1 MIATNYVVV
10 SAAEAFGKILFRR
23 ATMPFAWAI
32 IAIAATWRMSLI
44 TEDVSEYYR
53 VHIEGNDFL
62 HEGLLI

>member
-1 MIATNYVVV
+1 VIATSDVVL

-23 ATMPFAWAI
+23 ATMPFARAI
-32 IAIAATWRMSLI
+32 IAIAATWGMGI
-44 TEDVSEYYR
+44 IAVDVGEYYR